1 MEGRIFVQGLFAQ
14 GALLLECRIL
24 LQGLFARG
32 PQLLG
37 GRIFMQGFST
47 GHFEGPPK

>member
-1 MEGRIFVQGLFAQ
+1 MQGLFARGPQLLGGRIFVQGLFA
-14 GALLLECRIL
+14 RV
-24 LQGLFARG
+24 